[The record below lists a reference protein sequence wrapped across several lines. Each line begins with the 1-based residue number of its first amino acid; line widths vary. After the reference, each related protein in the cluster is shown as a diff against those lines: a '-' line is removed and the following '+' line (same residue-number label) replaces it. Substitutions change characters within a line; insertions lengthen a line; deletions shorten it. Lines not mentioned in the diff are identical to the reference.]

1 MNRAF
6 SKALKAAR
14 DQFHAGQVDQFHET
28 IALLSFR
35 EVGVSI
41 VLASPELPDCPI
53 IGVSDGFRKLTGYTR
68 SESLGQNCRFLNYG
82 CPMKADTRHAL
93 RIAVRTGK
101 THVCVLTNR
110 RRFGDKFQ
118 NLFHMSSIRIGH
130 KSYLVGVQADVT
142 NTDLDLSNSSHAAEL
157 NMVVDRIFSENV
169 NAWIAFQDK
178 SFSMSRIGR
187 PIPYTEA
194 MLKPKYESDEYNEA
208 RSVFVSLEG
217 DLHQSAEQTCTKNTF
232 LETFNESDSR
242 EALCLLRKVSSEPM
256 LRSQQTFLGDEDDEP
271 RQVPE
276 LQQYQQQQ
284 YQKFQQVRESE
295 EENEDDEEQQHQQQH
310 WQQQHLQQEQ
320 KLQSKITQH
329 EQPPLVPSDPSKSIG
344 SIFHPDSC
352 TPCSFYCYSLMG
364 CNRGSQCEYCHEDHP
379 KKARRRG
386 KKKRRGQGSAADMDC
401 GPDAQMEGMPD
412 QDCEDLRKPT
422 AHRVQQDKDVEVASC
437 PPAPTPELL
446 LPLLTSLE
454 FLSPLPLPFLAARE
468 SQGDGGYAVPHGET
482 IIASDFYQVASKD
495 PTHLPK
501 LSMRYHESSFTLQV
515 GDEKHL
521 IPFLT
526 AHGDLQ
532 GPELEPLTFRV
543 EPELPEGLHLDPAS
557 GVIKGK
563 ATKPTGTNGYCRYL
577 VMASNAALSSS
588 TKVNIMVRPSGF
600 WHAKSLSAIQMERET
615 DTVTSNWLADCQS
628 GSVKADATMTSW
640 LVDSPSFPLQYSL

>member
-1 MNRAF
+1 MQDPQVNRAF
-6 SKALKAAR
+6 SKALKAAC
-14 DQFHAGQVDQFHET
+14 DQFQTGQVDQFHET

-35 EVGVSI
+35 EAGVSI
-41 VLASPELPDCPI
+41 VLANPELPDCPI
-53 IGVSDGFRKLTGYTR
+53 IGVSDGFRKMTGYTR

-93 RIAVRTGK
+93 RIAVRIGK

-110 RRFGDKFQ
+110 RRYGDQFQ

-130 KSYLVGVQADVT
+130 KFYLIGVQADVT
-142 NTDLDLSNSSHAAEL
+142 HSDVDLSKASHVAEL

-187 PIPYTEA
+187 PIPYTQS
-194 MLKPKYESDEYNEA
+194 MLKPKYESSEYSDA

-217 DLHQSAEQTCTKNTF
+217 NLHQSAEQTCTKNTF

-256 LRSQQTFLGDEDDEP
+256 LRSQQTFLGDEDEVP

-276 LQQYQQQQ
+276 LQQYQHQQ
-284 YQKFQQVRESE
+284 YKKFQQVRESE
-295 EENEDDEEQQHQQQH
+295 EENEDEEDHQQQ
-310 WQQQHLQQEQ
+310 WQLQQER
-320 KLQSKITQH
+320 KLQMKIAQH
-329 EQPPLVPSDPSKSIG
+329 EPPPAVSGDSSKSIG
-344 SIFHPDSC
+344 SMFHPDQC

-386 KKKRRGQGSAADMDC
+386 KKKRRGQGSSADMDAFI
-401 GPDAQMEGMPD
+401 DEGT
-412 QDCEDLRKPT
+412 QGQEAEDVRKP
-422 AHRVQQDKDVEVASC
+422 AAQRIQEDKDAETR

-446 LPLLTSLE
+446 LPLLTALE
-454 FLSPLPLPFLAARE
+454 FLAPLPLPFLVPRE
-468 SQGDGGYAVPHGET
+468 TKSGAGYPNQFGET
-482 IIASDFYQVASKD
+482 SSCTPGDFYQISSKD
-495 PTHLPK
+495 PALLPK

-526 AHGDLQ
+526 ANGDLQ
-532 GPELEPLTFRV
+532 GPELEPLTFTV
-543 EPELPEGLHLDPAS
+543 HPELPEGFHLDPAS

-563 ATKPTGTNGYCRYL
+563 ATKPTSSAGYRRHTVTAVNG
-577 VMASNAALSSS
+577 ALSSS

-600 WHAKSLSAIQMERET
+600 WDAKPIPATEHDFSADI
-615 DTVTSNWLADCQS
+615 VTSDWLADCQDCS
-628 GSVKADATMTSW
+628 FQADTMMSTDSSW
-640 LVDSPSFPLQYSL
+640 LRDSPTFPLQYTL

>member
-1 MNRAF
+1 MQDPQVNRAF
-6 SKALKAAR
+6 SKAFKAAR
-14 DQFHAGQVDQFHET
+14 DQLQAGQVDQFHET

-35 EVGVSI
+35 EAGVSI
-41 VLASPELPDCPI
+41 VLANPELPDCPI

-82 CPMKADTRHAL
+82 CTMKADTRHAL
-93 RIAVRTGK
+93 RIAVRIGK

-110 RRFGDKFQ
+110 RRFGDQFQ

-130 KSYLVGVQADVT
+130 KSYLIGIQADVT
-142 NTDLDLSNSSHAAEL
+142 NSDLDLNNASHMAEL

-187 PIPYTEA
+187 PIPYVEA
-194 MLKPKYESDEYNEA
+194 MLKPKYECGEYNEA

-256 LRSQQTFLGDEDDEP
+256 LWSQQTFLGDEDGEP

-276 LQQYQQQQ
+276 LKQYQQQQ

-295 EENEDDEEQQHQQQH
+295 EENEDEEDHQQQCL
-310 WQQQHLQQEQ
+310 QQQLQQER
-320 KLQSKITQH
+320 KLQTKIAQH
-329 EQPPLVPSDPSKSIG
+329 EQSPGVSSDCSKSIG
-344 SIFHPDSC
+344 SMFHPDRC

-386 KKKRRGQGSAADMDC
+386 KKKRRGQGSAADM
-401 GPDAQMEGMPD
+401 EGGVDMSCD
-412 QDCEDLRKPT
+412 GSQVQEGEDVRKPT
-422 AHRVQQDKDVEVASC
+422 SQRIHEEKDVENR

-446 LPLLTSLE
+446 LPLLTALE
-454 FLSPLPLPFLAARE
+454 YLAPLPLPFLAPRE
-468 SQGDGGYAVPHGET
+468 PKSGGYAGSFGEM
-482 IIASDFYQVASKD
+482 SSSPGDYYQISSKD
-495 PTHLPK
+495 PALLPK
-501 LSMRYHESSFTLQV
+501 LSMKYHEPSFTLQV

-526 AHGDLQ
+526 ANGDLQ

-543 EPELPEGLHLDPAS
+543 TPELPEGLHLDPLS

-563 ATKPTGTNGYCRYL
+563 ATKPTSTIGYCRHT
-577 VMASNAALSSS
+577 VTACNDAITSS
-588 TKVNIMVRPSGF
+588 TKVNIMVRECGF
-600 WHAKSLSAIQMERET
+600 WGAKPTSDIEH
-615 DTVTSNWLADCQS
+615 DTVTSDWLADCED
-628 GSVKADATMTSW
+628 GTMMSSC
-640 LVDSPSFPLQYSL
+640 LVDSPSFPLQYTL